1 MSKENKNVVSEIKN
15 LMVKFGF
22 MSPEEDKKDDYI
34 KLIDGTEIRVEGELA
49 EGSAVLV
56 VTEGGDIPAP
66 DAIHELE
73 DGTKVETIGGIIKS
87 IEVKEESEEI
97 EEEKEEVEVEAE
109 DVEEKI
115 EEKKEELEEEIKEEV
130 KEEIVEKLEEVIE
143 EKEEVELEE
152 ESKEDAADK
161 IIEVIVPILEKV
173 KDLEEELKK
182 VKASFQSFK
191 NEPAG
196 KAVNKSK
203 KDFSRATDIVVERI
217 LQMKNNR

>member
-1 MSKENKNVVSEIKN
+1 MSKENTTVVSEIKN

-22 MSPEEDKKDDYI
+22 MSPEEKDKKDYAR
-34 KLIDGTEIRVEGELA
+34 LIDGTEIRVEGELA
-49 EGSAVLV
+49 EGSAVFV
-56 VTEGGDIPAP
+56 VTEEGDIPAP

-73 DGTKVETIGGIIKS
+73 DGTKVETKDGIIKS

-109 DVEEKI
+109 EVEEKI

-130 KEEIVEKLEEVIE
+130 KEEIVEKLEEIEE

-152 ESKEDAADK
+152 ESKEEAAEK
-161 IIEVIVPILEKV
+161 IVEVIVPILEKV

-182 VKASFQSFK
+182 VKASFESFK

-203 KDFSRATDIVVERI
+203 KDFSRSTDLVVERI